1 MTLKRMSEIIMLCV
15 LYSTFHFILTLHR
28 FSSVAK
34 EVLAER
40 IPSKAY
46 DCYMLLCDAVQ
57 MLYSTQLQVTGW
69 EDHHIERLEKLLW
82 SHAIR
87 AEEFMSFISVLKI
100 WSIQSMLQKTL
111 SATQVWTTTRV
122 SCMNEQY

>member
-1 MTLKRMSEIIMLCV
+1 MSEIIMLCV

-87 AEEFMSFISVLKI
+87 AEEFYGLHICTENLEYLVHVAEYIKRHS
-100 WSIQSMLQKTL
+100 SMD
-111 SATQVWTTTRV
+111 TTRV
-122 SCMNEQY
+122 SYMNEQY